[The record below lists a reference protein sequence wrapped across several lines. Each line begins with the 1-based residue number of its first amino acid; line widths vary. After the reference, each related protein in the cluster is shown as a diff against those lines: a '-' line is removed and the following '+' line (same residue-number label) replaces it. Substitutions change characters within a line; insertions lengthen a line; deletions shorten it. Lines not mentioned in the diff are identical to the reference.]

1 MVQFPYIL
9 FSNKRW
15 CCIYRF
21 NTDFIISKMWTKR
34 YYYFL
39 KNAKKTENSQ
49 SLCFRHSADLAL
61 LIRAWLCIKN
71 SHSNNSTLF
80 RWFQIIFYTFCTFCT
95 KDIKCTNNTLYIKC
109 TLWTQHL
116 SHIFWQKSKFQFSLF
131 FRPFQGVYLFLSNLF
146 ISFHSDIYLTLIFYL
161 TAVFPYYKILGMFHI
176 FSSGILNLISSYDCI
191 KRRRSAIRESQRLH
205 DRLQKQS
212 EHWTGK
218 CHDQRKRIFLW
229 NNEKKVLDPS
239 GKSTFPESKK
249 ERKGNNCQ
257 L

>member
-15 CCIYRF
+15 CCIYLF

-61 LIRAWLCIKN
+61 LMRAWLCIKN

-176 FSSGILNLISSYDCI
+176 FSSGILNLISSYPAFILFKADSCYL
-191 KRRRSAIRESQRLH
+191 S
-205 DRLQKQS
+205 
-212 EHWTGK
+212 
-218 CHDQRKRIFLW
+218 FLFYFQGTYFFRM
-229 NNEKKVLDPS
+229 DPKLFFHCS
-239 GKSTFPESKK
+239 K
-249 ERKGNNCQ
+249 ERSFSFDRDTCLSNAQIVFVDGRVIFVI